1 MTPEDRA
8 AYNKKEEEAKK
19 KLELEKEQAV
29 YAILGKVCL
38 HGYDSLSLL
47 C

>member
-1 MTPEDRA
+1 
-8 AYNKKEEEAKK
+8 
-19 KLELEKEQAV
+19 LEKEQAV

-47 C
+47 CWLLGISAQEIDWQDGAMFLWL